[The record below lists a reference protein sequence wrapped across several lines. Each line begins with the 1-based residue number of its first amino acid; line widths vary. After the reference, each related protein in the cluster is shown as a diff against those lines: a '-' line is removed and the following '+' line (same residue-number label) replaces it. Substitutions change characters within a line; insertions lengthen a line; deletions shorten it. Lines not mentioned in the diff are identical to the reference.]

1 MSDKKFTGTEV
12 FEMTWAVTQAI
23 ADSIPARIGSASL
36 PAAVFADAV
45 RMLLE
50 DGSSPIGLRVEA
62 RPNGAGVNFLHFT
75 SVKLS
80 R

>member
-1 MSDKKFTGTEV
+1 MNDKRFSGTEV
-12 FEMTWAVTQAI
+12 FEMTWAVIEAI
-23 ADSIPARIGSASL
+23 EASIPARIGSASL
-36 PAAVFADAV
+36 PASVFADAV
-45 RMLLE
+45 RVLLE
-50 DGSSPIGLRVEA
+50 DGSSPVGLRVEP